1 MDHIVPRNQGGSD
14 AITNLQAL
22 CFRCNAGKRDTDSKP
37 PSAELRPDQRDSD
50 SLPDYAVLDPILRR
64 LIEELA
70 SPEQLVAGGADPALV
85 ERIWS
90 LLRRAEFK
98 RRQAAPALKVSP
110 RSFGSGW
117 RMPIAAG

>member
-1 MDHIVPRNQGGSD
+1 MPSASGTAQ
-14 AITNLQAL
+14 
-22 CFRCNAGKRDTDSKP
+22 RCLPTAGKRDTDSKP

-50 SLPDYAVLDPILRR
+50 SLPDYAVLNPILRR
-64 LIEELA
+64 LIEEMA

-98 RRQAAPALKVSP
+98 RRQAAPALKVCP

-117 RMPIAAG
+117 RIPIAAG